1 MHLKKLFLEYG
12 GLDKGRIHLDDVLKV
27 AGEDPKS
34 LIAIQCPTS
43 GHWDKALNSQNMHS
57 QLVQRAVN
65 KGIGDAWYALR
76 AYWVPRYGRLMV
88 YQTETKTGMVIDPPD
103 EMISRLIGNLNI
115 DRDIMQVD
123 IIT

>member
-1 MHLKKLFLEYG
+1 
-12 GLDKGRIHLDDVLKV
+12 
-27 AGEDPKS
+27 
-34 LIAIQCPTS
+34 
-43 GHWDKALNSQNMHS
+43 MHS